1 MDTEQ
6 TLFDLLYEIN
16 EDKEKSIKM
25 KEEKY
30 YYNGVPVPR
39 VTEIISKMIS
49 EEYLLYWANSLGF
62 KGQGYKKTVDAATN
76 IGSTSHDLISRF
88 LKGETFT
95 TDDIP
100 YLGFRKWWL
109 DISANNTVNVLGSEV
124 SLSCPYFGGTYDL
137 LVEINGLIYLVDFK
151 TSNHVSYKY
160 YLQLAAYKYM
170 LELNGYN
177 IAGCIILQL
186 NKKEISYT
194 EYPLIFSIPEH
205 LNFIN
210 KCLNTFLSLVY
221 GYYNISQCE
230 KMYNNIF

>member
-1 MDTEQ
+1 MDTNQ
-6 TLFDLLYEIN
+6 TLYDLLYEFN
-16 EDKEKSIKM
+16 EDKDRSVKM

-49 EEYLLYWANSLGF
+49 EEYLLYWSNSLGF
-62 KGQGYKKTVDAATN
+62 KGQGYKKTVDAAAN
-76 IGSTSHDLISRF
+76 IGSVSHDLISRF

-95 TDDIP
+95 STDVP

-109 DISANNTVNVLGSEV
+109 DISANNTVKVIGSEV
-124 SLSCPYFGGTYDL
+124 SLTCPYYGGTYDL
-137 LVEINGLIYLVDFK
+137 LVEINGLLYLVDFK

-160 YLQLAAYKYM
+160 YLQLAAYRDM
-170 LELNGYN
+170 LEFNGYKL
-177 IAGCIILQL
+177 AGCIILQL
-186 NKKEISYT
+186 DKKKIGYT
-194 EYPLIFSIPEH
+194 EYPLIFSKPEH

-210 KCLNTFLSLVY
+210 KCFSTFLSLVY

-230 KMYNNIF
+230 AMYNSIF